1 MITFEIIGLDQYTIG
16 HYSKDNNKN
25 LANLF
30 ETSED
35 ELCFYAPNAYLFHNG
50 VEQTSWQTL
59 VKVFAPQKYDVFQDK
74 IADYLLK
81 TLKNFSINVAVEFY
95 YYDEDNR
102 YEYHNEEYPLYIK
115 SENVVNVE
123 EDELKEGEEL
133 YEGNIFE
140 NFQEQL
146 EEIYQGEG
154 VHGEEEDECDCGHHH
169 HH

>member
-1 MITFEIIGLDQYTIG
+1 MITIEIIGLDQYTIG
-16 HYSKDNNKN
+16 HYSKDNTKN

-35 ELCFYAPNAYLFHNG
+35 EICFYAPNSYLFHNG

-59 VKVFAPQKYDVFQDK
+59 VKVFAPHKFEVFQDK

-81 TLKNFSINVAVEFY
+81 TLKNFSINVGVEFY
-95 YYDEDNR
+95 YYEKKDR

-154 VHGEEEDECDCGHHH
+154 VHNEEDDECDCGHHH